1 MNEDD
6 FKSLLG
12 DDVEPIKNE
21 KRVLTNKAAGKSH
34 DINALARKT
43 NATDFEASEQDPLDT
58 SSMTMVQPLDLLEF
72 KRPGV
77 QNGVYRNM
85 RLGKYPIEARLDLHR
100 LTVEQARTSLYR
112 FVSDCVEHDIRY
124 VIVTHGKGEGRE
136 TPALLKSCVAH
147 WLPQI
152 EEVLAFHTA
161 QKHHGSYGATYV
173 LFRKTESKK
182 QETREQYR

>member
-1 MNEDD
+1 MTNDD

-12 DDVEPIKNE
+12 EDVEPIKIE
-21 KRVLTNKAAGKSH
+21 KRVSVKTSRSTNKDVSVSVRKA
-34 DINALARKT
+34 NAE
-43 NATDFEASEQDPLDT
+43 DFESKDGDPLD
-58 SSMTMVQPLDLLEF
+58 SSSVQMVEPLDLLEF

-100 LTVEQARTSLYR
+100 LTVEQARNTLFS
-112 FVSDCVEHDIRY
+112 FVTDCVEHDIRY
-124 VIVTHGKGEGRE
+124 ALITHGKGEGRQ

-152 EEVLAFHTA
+152 ESVLAFHTA

-173 LFRKTESKK
+173 LFKKTDKKK
-182 QETREQYR
+182 QETREKYR